1 MKNLWQS
8 TISVFKRENQRILER
23 KTLYGLTIFLPII
36 LTVIFVSIYVNGVVR
51 DIPVAIFNEDNSNLS
66 RLAIRQFA
74 SAPSIKIVKYVN
86 SLEEIKSEFR
96 KGNIYGAI
104 YFPKNL
110 ERDVRKQRQ
119 TYVILYRTNANL
131 ITGNTLLRDFTT
143 IAKSLSGKI
152 LLTKIQKQKGLKEE
166 YAMNVIKPIVIDT
179 DSMFNPQYSYLYFLV
194 PGLLT
199 VTLYMIILVVTV
211 LLFTS
216 EKDHNTLNDL
226 FQTANNNIFAILLG
240 KSLPH
245 ILLNSVTALLIF
257 VITFDIFNVPMRGSL
272 TLLLGFSFY
281 FIVACVFL
289 GMAIS
294 LLSPDQQKATEIGL
308 IISTPAFILSG
319 LTFPVWAMPKIY
331 SYLSAI
337 IPYTHYLLGTVKI
350 YMMGANLYYLRY
362 EILGLTIILLI
373 SLAVILYLLNRLN
386 KLYLRGTN
394 V

>member
-1 MKNLWQS
+1 MQNWFKKFY
-8 TISVFKRENQRILER
+8 SVFVRENNRILER
-23 KTLYGLTIFLPII
+23 KTLYGLTIFLPVI
-36 LTVIFVSIYVNGVVR
+36 LTVIFILIYINGVVR
-51 DIPVAIFNEDNSNLS
+51 EIPVAIFNEDNSNLS

-74 SAPSIKIVKYVN
+74 ATPSIKIAKYVY
-86 SLEEIKSEFR
+86 SLEEMKEEFR

-143 IAKSLSGKI
+143 IAKSLSGKV
-152 LLTKIQKQKGLKEE
+152 LLTKIQKQKGLKEQ
-166 YAMNVIKPIVIDT
+166 YAMNIIKPIVIDT

-199 VTLYMIILVVTV
+199 VSLYMVILVVTV

-216 EKDHNTLNDL
+216 EKDHNTMKDL
-226 FQTANNNIFAILLG
+226 FDTAENSISAIIAG

-245 ILLNSVTALLIF
+245 ILLNSVTAMLTF
-257 VITFDIFNVPMRGSL
+257 VITFDLFNVPMRGSL
-272 TLLLGFSFY
+272 FLILAFSFL
-281 FIVACVFL
+281 FIITCVFL

-294 LLSPDQQKATEIGL
+294 ILSPDQHKATEIGL
-308 IISTPAFILSG
+308 IVSTPAFILSG

-331 SYLSAI
+331 NYISAI

-350 YMMGANLYYLRY
+350 YMMGAGLYYLRY
-362 EILGLTIILLI
+362 EILGLSIVMVI
-373 SLAVILYLLNRLN
+373 SLVVTIVGLN
-386 KLYLRGTN
+386 KTKNILRGQN
-394 V
+394 A